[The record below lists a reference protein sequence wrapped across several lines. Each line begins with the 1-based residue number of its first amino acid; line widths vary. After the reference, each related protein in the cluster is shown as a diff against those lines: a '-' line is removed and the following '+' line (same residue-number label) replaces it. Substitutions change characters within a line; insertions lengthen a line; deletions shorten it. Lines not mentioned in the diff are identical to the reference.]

1 MQAWQPHCPSAWLAG
16 WLAGMRSHPYNSRGR
31 ASQAWR
37 QPYPHPRTL
46 AKPSHLQTIAPTD
59 PLTGF
64 CFIRT
69 EQQACGK
76 GAAPAA
82 RHTGRCAWE
91 HIGERF
97 EHIVADWQLR
107 DSPARQLPKES
118 APSAP

>member
-1 MQAWQPHCPSAWLAG
+1 MCRRGNLTAHQPGWLAG
-16 WLAGMRSHPYNSRGR
+16 WHAEPPIQLSGQGKPGVEATIPTPSHPC
-31 ASQAWR
+31 
-37 QPYPHPRTL
+37 
-46 AKPSHLQTIAPTD
+46 KPSHLQTITPTD